1 MNWKLIETLI
11 NRESALYDLTD
22 CQPCAFD
29 YMALDNFDPDYKHD
43 WNELVYSFCFEPNF
57 N

>member
-22 CQPCAFD
+22 CVPCVFD
-29 YMALDNFDPDYKHD
+29 YMALYNFDPSDKHD
-43 WNELVYSFCFEPNF
+43 WNELIYSFCFEPNF